1 MVAPTVPEA
10 LKKKER
16 EIDLWY
22 GKAFNTPSGKK
33 CLAHLISTTID
44 KPVMQI
50 SEGFS
55 GIMIGYSRE
64 GQNALVRSIQKRI
77 KNANSS

>member
-1 MVAPTVPEA
+1 MEVNVPEE
-10 LKKKER
+10 LKEEQR
-16 EIDLWY
+16 QIDLIY
-22 GKAFNTPSGKK
+22 GKTFGTPTGKK
-33 CLAHLISTTID
+33 VLAHLIDTTIN
-44 KPVMQI
+44 KSVLQV

-77 KNANSS
+77 KNANAG

>member
-10 LKKKER
+10 IKKMER
-16 EIDLWY
+16 EIDLIY
-22 GKAFNTPSGKK
+22 GKTFGTPTGKK
-33 CLAHLISTTID
+33 VLAHLIETNIN

-64 GQNALVRSIQKRI
+64 GANALVRSIQKRI
-77 KNANSS
+77 KNANAI